1 MLCCCGAVV
10 ASGAG
15 EARDLFG
22 QERWGSV
29 AGVEPQVAP
38 PPPPRAAAGLH
49 GRGLPAAPRCRAPSP
64 GSVPPHSLPLLLSLS
79 PGRGRS
85 SGWQGARPLP
95 SRAAAAASSG
105 GAVRRRSRAGPRR
118 RGGGHEHGCV
128 RRARRIRRRPRWRT
142 PAARLG
148 LWGARRRSPRPRATR
163 DAVLA
168 YAPLLPLS
176 LLSLCSV
183 SSGWGRARP
192 RGAWPAAGGSRLV
205 GRTAVAV
212 RRSGV
217 DCGLISENFRGLFE
231 NKFER
236 GEWTAGCISR
246 KFEDFYAK

>member
-1 MLCCCGAVV
+1 VRPSPQPTALGLNCLKRSLQRRRRRHVWPRRHRRARRPACT
-10 ASGAG
+10 G
-15 EARDLFG
+15 EGCPR
-22 QERWGSV
+22 R
-29 AGVEPQVAP
+29 
-38 PPPPRAAAGLH
+38 RAAV
-49 GRGLPAAPRCRAPSP
+49 R
-64 GSVPPHSLPLLLSLS
+64 PPLAQSFPTLSLSFSLS

-95 SRAAAAASSG
+95 SRGAAAASSG

-128 RRARRIRRRPRWRT
+128 WRARRICRWPRWRT

-168 YAPLLPLS
+168 YASLLPLS
-176 LLSLCSV
+176 LLSLCPL

-192 RGAWPAAGGSRLV
+192 RGAWPAAGGGRLV
-205 GRTAVAV
+205 GRAAVAGW
-212 RRSGV
+212 RCGV

-246 KFEDFYAK
+246 KFEDFYVK

>member
-49 GRGLPAAPRCRAPSP
+49 GRGLPCALPWLSPSP
-64 GSVPPHSLPLLLSLS
+64 LSPSPSLS

-95 SRAAAAASSG
+95 SRGAAAASSG

-192 RGAWPAAGGSRLV
+192 RGAWPAAGGGRVV
-205 GRTAVAV
+205 GRAAVAG
-212 RRSGV
+212 RRCGV

-236 GEWTAGCISR
+236 GEWTADCISR
-246 KFEDFYAK
+246 KFEDFCAK